1 MRAAEENLQQ
11 SSNQESRSSSD
22 KHNKEADFLNRGE
35 TWAMVPSHSSPR
47 CSCCFLQN
55 SRGGCRR
62 NREGGA
68 VGDAEDV
75 AGGALHPASFCCYP
89 LRAQA
94 DWAKAAA
101 ARCPAPGLSL
111 KALPTPEQV
120 TPAVPGPLIAR
131 CPLPGSC
138 TISASPGRKA
148 WQRLSVGQSATSDEA
163 PPSQMEQSGDQ
174 GRARVQPAPRWSAG
188 KVQGPGRRP
197 RKRYQKNESVNETV
211 KMDFLPGI
219 VANYSPLGP
228 WEL

>member
-11 SSNQESRSSSD
+11 SSNQESQSSSD

-75 AGGALHPASFCCYP
+75 AGGALHPTSFCCYP

-101 ARCPAPGLSL
+101 AAALLQACPWRCCPLQNKSRLLCQGHSLPGVPFQAPAPFLPLLGERHGRDSL
-111 KALPTPEQV
+111 WANQPHLMKHLLPKWSRVGTKAGPGCSQRHADLLAKCRDLAEGPERDIRKMKALMR
-120 TPAVPGPLIAR
+120 L
-131 CPLPGSC
+131 LKW
-138 TISASPGRKA
+138 IS
-148 WQRLSVGQSATSDEA
+148 
-163 PPSQMEQSGDQ
+163 
-174 GRARVQPAPRWSAG
+174 
-188 KVQGPGRRP
+188 
-197 RKRYQKNESVNETV
+197 
-211 KMDFLPGI
+211 FLG
-219 VANYSPLGP
+219 
-228 WEL
+228 